1 MSKIS
6 ELSDG
11 GSLVSS
17 DYLIAVRSGG
27 NVKVRM
33 DSINVDQVDLGD
45 NEFIRL
51 GNSQDLTMVHTS
63 TQSIINQ
70 AGIGDLLLQ
79 KAGTTKASIT
89 ANGLEFPDNSK
100 AIFGAGSDLQ
110 IYHDGYHSIIEE
122 SGAGSL
128 LIRGDN
134 TYFTNSSGTEGYADF
149 IADGAVILRHNNL
162 QRLATTAT
170 GIDVTGSVTADGLT
184 VDGNARIEEIGAIAK
199 LTLERGGTANS
210 ADSAAVDMLETNS
223 GTEGANFG
231 DAGTNGFRLKL
242 DGSAN
247 DFLIQSGA
255 ATTITTRFG
264 IDRDSGDISF
274 YEDTGLTAKLTWSA
288 SNESLTFGTNLAIT
302 TNEIDVASGDLTLDV
317 AGDIILDADS
327 GAFRFKDAGTT
338 LATFTSDSGS
348 MVLYNA
354 TSDKDLIFKGNDGG
368 STITALTLDMSNA
381 GAATFNSS
389 ITIPDWVYHSGDSN
403 TYFGFPSG
411 DEFKVVTANVGRLH
425 IKGSESVWNEGGGNV
440 DFRVESDS
448 NSSAFFVDAAEDNVL
463 MGRTSAQSYENTA
476 STINVEATGSFST
489 SAVVKTGVGTTYVD
503 SGWTFG
509 NSRQVWLITL
519 VGTNSTS
526 NAHSTV
532 AYIATVGAYNKT
544 LVQLGNASDHFDNG
558 YLSAQLD
565 SGSASTVNLQVRW
578 NSLYAGGTSDVTV
591 QGLRLL

>member
-1 MSKIS
+1 MATTIVTKSGS
-6 ELSDG
+6 GAPTASDLVAGEL
-11 GSLVSS
+11 
-17 DYLIAVRSGG
+17 AVDLTNKRLYTEDSGG
-27 NVKVRM
+27 TVLEVGSNPY
-33 DSINVDQVDLGD
+33 N
-45 NEFIRL
+45 F
-51 GNSQDLTMVHTS
+51 
-63 TQSIINQ
+63 
-70 AGIGDLLLQ
+70 
-79 KAGTTKASIT
+79 T
-89 ANGLEFPDNSK
+89 AN
-100 AIFGAGSDLQ
+100 
-110 IYHDGYHSIIEE
+110 HDGS
-122 SGAGSL
+122 AK
-128 LIRGDN
+128 
-134 TYFTNSSGTEGYADF
+134 
-149 IADGAVILRHNNL
+149 
-162 QRLATTAT
+162 LATTAT
-170 GIDVTGSVTADGLT
+170 GIDVTGTVTADGLT
-184 VDGNARIEEIGAIAK
+184 VDGSSTFDDILLTAVALPSAGNPSIVLRNTDNNIYIQAGSGNAITFLDSSQNTMLSATPTSHSLQISNGNAFAI
-199 LTLERGGTANS
+199 
-210 ADSAAVDMLETNS
+210 DSN
-223 GTEGANFG
+223 
-231 DAGTNGFRLKL
+231 R
-242 DGSAN
+242 
-247 DFLIQSGA
+247 
-255 ATTITTRFG
+255 
-264 IDRDSGDISF
+264 DISF
-274 YEDTGLTAKLTWSA
+274 YEDTGSTAKLTWSA